1 MIKDTFR
8 AALGRPSY
16 HGEERSIAE
25 RWEPA
30 LCPTSHTWAQVVARW
45 LETYLSTKKHCAN
58 QTNLGMVQ
66 RNVVGESTRKWDNKP
81 CLPSLCLSPSN
92 QPGPSSF
99 HLL

>member
-25 RWEPA
+25 RWDPA

-45 LETYLSTKKHCAN
+45 LDRFVNKEALCRGGA
-58 QTNLGMVQ
+58 QP
-66 RNVVGESTRKWDNKP
+66 NKP
-81 CLPSLCLSPSN
+81 GHGANNCS
-92 QPGPSSF
+92 
-99 HLL
+99 